1 MDANLINPF
10 IHATMRV
17 LETMAFV
24 KCKAGK
30 PYLKKDDIAKGDV
43 TGVIGITGNEA
54 NGTIA
59 VTFDSGSILKI
70 VSNMFGEEMTILNH
84 EVADAVGEL
93 TNMISGQARREL
105 EEKGKVFEAAIPSV
119 VTGENHTIIHYT
131 DGPKIAIPFATEGGN
146 FTIEVCMEADY

>member
-1 MDANLINPF
+1 MDAKLINPF
-10 IHATMRV
+10 INATMNV

-24 KCKAGK
+24 KVKSDK

-43 TGVIGITGNEA
+43 TGLMGLTGPI

-59 VTFDSGSILKI
+59 VTFDEGSILKI
-70 VSNMFGEEMTILNH
+70 VSNMFGEEIKELNS

-105 EEKGKVFEAAIPSV
+105 EEMGQVFEAAIPSV
-119 VTGENHTIIHYT
+119 ISGKNHQITHYT
-131 DGPKIAIPFATEGGN
+131 DGPKIAIPFTTEGGS
-146 FTIEVCMEADY
+146 FTIEVCFER

>member
-1 MDANLINPF
+1 MDASLINPF
-10 IHATMRV
+10 ISATLNV

-30 PYLKKDDIAKGDV
+30 PYLKKDDVAKGDV
-43 TGVIGITGNEA
+43 TGVIGITGES

-59 VTFDSGSILKI
+59 VTFEEVTILKI
-70 VSNMFGEEMTILNH
+70 VSNMFGEEMKELNN

-105 EEKGKVFEAAIPSV
+105 EENGKIFEAAIPSV
-119 VTGENHTIIHYT
+119 VSGKNHQITHYT
-131 DGPKIAIPFATEGGN
+131 DGPKIAIPFTSEGGT
-146 FTIEVCMEADY
+146 FTIEVCLEG